1 MPPMAFRGLVT
12 KVGFMNK
19 TATVTV
25 TRLVAHKITRKR
37 IERTKKYLTH
47 DPENK
52 LQKDDTV
59 IIRNCPPISAKKRFK
74 LETIISSPETERA
87 RMRARRTTEQ
97 AKVTS
102 ATNVSPT
109 SALQA
114 LLSGQP

>member
-25 TRLVAHKITRKR
+25 TRWVAHKITRKR

-52 LQKDDTV
+52 LQKDDIV
-59 IIRNCPPISAKKRFK
+59 IIRNCPPVSARKRFK
-74 LETIISSPETERA
+74 LETIIESPETERA
-87 RMRARRTTEQ
+87 KMRMRRAEQ
-97 AKVTS
+97 AKASS
-102 ATNVSPT
+102 ATSVSPT
-109 SALQA
+109 SVLRV
-114 LLSGQP
+114 LLNST